1 MLPYWLTAAI
11 FAVLVGFDVIIILLL
26 LRLGQ
31 VHTPPQRARLAI
43 LIDGDFS
50 MPATFQIGVN
60 TSASA
65 VLTEQPNPP
74 VGPITYASD
83 NPAVATIDP
92 ASGAIT
98 VVAAGVANISG
109 TDAGNGVTASDSLT
123 VLAAVVPQTG
133 TLTITVT

>member
-1 MLPYWLTAAI
+1 MPL
-11 FAVLVGFDVIIILLL
+11 AVYLSLIAFDIVIILML
-26 LRLGQ
+26 LRCIRA
-31 VHTPPQRARLAI
+31 HTPAQRACLAI
-43 LIDGDFS
+43 LIDGAIP

-60 TSASA
+60 TSAVA

-92 ASGAIT
+92 NSGVIT

-109 TDAGNGVTASDSLT
+109 TDNGNGVTASDSLT
-123 VLAAVVPQTG
+123 VLAAPPPPQTG